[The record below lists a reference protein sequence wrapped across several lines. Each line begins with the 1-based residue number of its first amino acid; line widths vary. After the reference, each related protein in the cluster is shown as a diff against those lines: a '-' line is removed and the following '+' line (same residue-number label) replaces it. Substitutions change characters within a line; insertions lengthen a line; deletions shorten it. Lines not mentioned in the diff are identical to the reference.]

1 MKISA
6 RFDNFSDNAAEN
18 IQFLKQIGV
27 DTVSF
32 SLSPMFGF
40 SGEPPRPYKLDELL
54 LNMNTAVDMARK
66 ACLEANETSFD
77 ITNAYLGKPE
87 GNSELETATALIKA
101 AGDAAVSQIWVRP
114 LGIRQGPMGVPGRYN
129 RAHRGG
135 YLSSAFSVKLMKE
148 ELNKRDVNS
157 RWAHHFT
164 NNITIES
171 YFDNMVKALQ
181 KLVPIAE
188 DAGVKLML
196 HTDDPPVP
204 DTENLLPGIINPLMI
219 NRIFEAVSSKNLGLL
234 FCVGTRYETGVNI
247 YDQIRLFGNMG
258 KIFAVHLRNVR
269 GTIPSAGEYEEVML
283 DEGDMDMFKIL
294 KALKATGYDG
304 TLSPDHPTLYIGDES
319 RRATTAWDTGYIR
332 ALLQALK
339 SEGYD

>member
-6 RFDNFSDNAAEN
+6 RFENFSDNAAEN

-40 SGEPPRPYKLDELL
+40 STEPSRSYELDELI

-66 ACLEANETSFD
+66 AGLEANETSFD
-77 ITNAYLGKPE
+77 ITNAFLGKPE
-87 GNSELETATALIKA
+87 GDDELETAIAVIRA
-101 AGDAAVSQIWVRP
+101 AGDASVSQIWVRP

-129 RAHRGG
+129 RSHRGG

-148 ELNKRDVNS
+148 ELNKRDLNS

-204 DTENLLPGIINPLMI
+204 DTDNLLPGIINPLMI
-219 NRIFEAVSSKNLGLL
+219 NRIFEAVPSENLGLL
-234 FCVGTRYETGVNI
+234 FCVGTRYETGVDI
-247 YDQIRLFGNMG
+247 YDQIRLFGDMG
-258 KIFAVHLRNVR
+258 KIIAVHLRNVR

-304 TLSPDHPTLYIGDES
+304 TLSPDHPTFFIGDES

>member
-6 RFDNFSDNAAEN
+6 RFENFSENAAED

-32 SLSPMFGF
+32 SLSPMFAFGA
-40 SGEPPRPYKLDELL
+40 EPSRSYSLDELIL
-54 LNMNTAVDMARK
+54 TMNTAIDMARK
-66 ACLEANETSFD
+66 AGLEANETSFD
-77 ITNAYLGKPE
+77 INNAYLGKPE
-87 GNSELETATALIKA
+87 GDREIEVATALIKA
-101 AGDAAVSQIWVRP
+101 FGDASVSQIWVRP

-135 YLSSAFSVKLMKE
+135 YMSSAFSVKLMKE
-148 ELNKRDVNS
+148 ELDKRDLNS

-164 NNITIES
+164 NDITIES

-181 KLVPIAE
+181 KLVPVAE

-204 DTENLLPGIINPLMI
+204 DTENLLPGIMNPLMI
-219 NRIFEAVSSKNLGLL
+219 DRIFEAVPSKNLGLL
-234 FCVGTRYETGVNI
+234 FCVGTRYETGVDV

-269 GTIPSAGEYEEVML
+269 GTLPSAGEYEEVML

-304 TLSPDHPTLYIGDES
+304 TLSPDHPTIFIGDNS
-319 RRATTAWDTGYIR
+319 RKATTAWDTGYIR

-339 SEGYD
+339 SEGC